1 MAARRL
7 GGVMTYAQHL
17 VSLRTYGLALAL
29 VFSPALMQVGDVG
42 CEPADPTTLAD
53 LQFKPF
59 QMPGQVLP
67 EDMIAFEP
75 GVMVYE
81 VDLPDSVTQ
90 AMVVA
95 EPAVESSEV
104 TVQCVAGGTITGH
117 PIDPA
122 LDWIPIDLPE
132 GESVL
137 EIIVHASPDQGSGFG
152 EYTIVITRSEP
163 ADPTALADLQFR
175 PFQMPGQEL
184 PEDMI
189 AFEPGVMVYEVELP
203 DSVTEAMVVAE
214 PAARSSEV
222 TVQCIAGGIIT
233 GHPID
238 PALDWIPIELPE
250 GDSVLEVIVHA
261 STEYGSEFGEYQIYV
276 TRAL

>member
-1 MAARRL
+1 
-7 GGVMTYAQHL
+7 MTSTQRFI
-17 VSLRTYGLALAL
+17 SLKTYGLALAL
-29 VFSPALMQVGDVG
+29 VFSPAFMQMGDVG

-53 LQFKPF
+53 LQFRPF
-59 QMPGQVLP
+59 QMPDQELP
-67 EDMIAFEP
+67 EDMIAFES
-75 GVMVYE
+75 GVLVYE
-81 VDLPDSVTQ
+81 VELPDSVTQ

-95 EPAVESSEV
+95 EPAVESSAV

-122 LDWIPIDLPE
+122 LDWIPIDLPA
-132 GESVL
+132 GDSLL
-137 EIIVHASPDQGSGFG
+137 EVIVHASPEDGSGFG
-152 EYTIVITRSEP
+152 EYTIVITRAEP
-163 ADPTALADLQFR
+163 GDPTALADLQFR

-189 AFEPGVMVYEVELP
+189 AFESGVLVYEVELP
-203 DSVTEAMVVAE
+203 DSVTEAMLVAE
-214 PAARSSEV
+214 PAVESSAV
-222 TVQCIAGGIIT
+222 TVQCVAGGIIT

-238 PALDWIPIELPE
+238 PALDWIPVDLPA

-261 STEYGSEFGEYQIYV
+261 SVEHGGEFGEYTIYV